1 MIKNKHLLF
10 SVSLSFAVLVIMILS
25 LWGDQDVFQE
35 IAEVIALPFLLFT
48 LAGFILSLVEE
59 ISNLASSQQDLERT
73 KIRIFKTLADDYS
86 MRYSVLEVVN
96 DDSLNEGAQISES
109 IKKHIEENNEA
120 IRNCNSKIDTYKQ
133 VEILCHNNRVVP
145 AIYVFSLTLLIVS
158 MMMHTI
164 WLQWF
169 SFGHASTLTF
179 ASLFLAMCES
189 LVKKPLAEAL
199 FKAMVKKY
207 SKNNKT
213 KEENARCIE

>member
-10 SVSLSFAVLVIMILS
+10 SISLSLAIFVIMIAS
-25 LWGDQDVFQE
+25 LFGDNDIFQE
-35 IAEVIALPFLLFT
+35 IAEVIAFPFLFFT
-48 LAGFILSLVEE
+48 LAGLLLSFVEE
-59 ISNLASSQQDLERT
+59 VSNIASSHQDLER
-73 KIRIFKTLADDYS
+73 IRSRIYKALADDYHT
-86 MRYSVLEVVN
+86 RYSVLEVVN
-96 DDSLNEGAQISES
+96 DDSLNEGAQASES

-133 VEILCHNNRVVP
+133 VEIWCHNNRVVP
-145 AIYVFSLTLLIVS
+145 TIYVFSLTLLIAS

-164 WLQWF
+164 LVRWF
-169 SFGHASTLTF
+169 SFGHVSTITF